1 MSSNNISSI
10 NNYTLFETG
19 EPIKYY
25 FYPQYALIEEKVLKK
40 LNEFHI
46 LFELEKENTEK
57 LYKLYVHIINSEGE
71 KTYSTYST
79 YAKKIQKGKYAILPN
94 KTVIKEEN
102 YEYKTII
109 NFDKLNY
116 DNFIELLSKEK
127 NFSRM
132 IPELQK
138 ELKNSMKILE
148 EKKTKVKKM
157 EFPTPLVYYQN
168 INGYF
173 ITEIEKKLITS
184 SDIGISETILKN
196 IRKNYDV
203 LFKDT
208 NQIKL
213 SYINLYAIILNK
225 LKSTST
231 KPSSILPSKE
241 LKIELELD
249 DISSERFKTIIKSL
263 LNNQK
268 EELEE
273 DEKALY
279 ETLTNYF
286 NKLSKN
292 EYSYK
297 IKNIF
302 CHKEKLDDLKKTR
315 YVKEN
320 VLKEVLLNCLCSLN
334 YYPLPNNQILLY
346 NEENEK
352 IDFLTIININKLYTL
367 LKTYKKSTNVELKEQ
382 LNIIKQLELMIES
395 KETKITENNT
405 KIHLLILIL
414 INIYNHKN
422 INKNSLLFE
431 KGDYII
437 DLSFQKGEYDIS
449 IIHGETNKKYGR
461 ITKLSEESKIKI
473 KESLNKS
480 EKAFTKYINNIV
492 FENLEYALK
501 ELKIDISI
509 ENYTHDGVEISI
521 KKPKSK
527 DIFECT
533 FNAKQLLLILS
544 NIKESKEL
552 VNSNKDIKKET
563 IIKDNDLTEKE
574 IEYIIRKSKTI
585 MEIMATKKLNNNNYK
600 KIVELYE
607 KLFQV
612 EHKEKLKILLEL
624 KELI

>member
-473 KESLNKS
+473 KDSLNKS

-521 KKPKSK
+521 KKPKTK

-552 VNSNKDIKKET
+552 VNANKDIKKET
-563 IIKDNDLTEKE
+563 ITKDNDLTEKE

>member
-334 YYPLPNNQILLY
+334 YYPLPNNQILL
-346 NEENEK
+346 
-352 IDFLTIININKLYTL
+352 
-367 LKTYKKSTNVELKEQ
+367 
-382 LNIIKQLELMIES
+382 
-395 KETKITENNT
+395 
-405 KIHLLILIL
+405 
-414 INIYNHKN
+414 
-422 INKNSLLFE
+422 
-431 KGDYII
+431 
-437 DLSFQKGEYDIS
+437 
-449 IIHGETNKKYGR
+449 
-461 ITKLSEESKIKI
+461 
-473 KESLNKS
+473 
-480 EKAFTKYINNIV
+480 
-492 FENLEYALK
+492 
-501 ELKIDISI
+501 
-509 ENYTHDGVEISI
+509 
-521 KKPKSK
+521 
-527 DIFECT
+527 
-533 FNAKQLLLILS
+533 
-544 NIKESKEL
+544 
-552 VNSNKDIKKET
+552 
-563 IIKDNDLTEKE
+563 
-574 IEYIIRKSKTI
+574 
-585 MEIMATKKLNNNNYK
+585 
-600 KIVELYE
+600 
-607 KLFQV
+607 
-612 EHKEKLKILLEL
+612 
-624 KELI
+624 